1 MKRSFVIAIAAT
13 LWLTGCSTSPSSN
26 RYIEVEEQ
34 TIEPLETASEQPVQT
49 EISQP
54 DAQASPSQTEPVQ
67 AEPTQQGEEQP
78 PENTSEPAKKP
89 AKAEQKAQE
98 SKKKNESV
106 ANAVTD
112 SIMDNGSDQAVAT
125 GQEAERLKKS
135 IEQIREL
142 VKNLKQHAEDN
153 DAAKMKDISSQIVLD
168 WESMKADVDASYP
181 DMVDF
186 LEEKIVKLNE
196 LQAGETIDPDAM
208 LQLDYELY
216 QAFRQLADKAGV

>member
-1 MKRSFVIAIAAT
+1 MKRSFVIAIAVS

-26 RYIEVEEQ
+26 RYIEAEEQ
-34 TIEPLETASEQPVQT
+34 TIEPTQTASEQPAQT
-49 EISQP
+49 ENSQSE
-54 DAQASPSQTEPVQ
+54 AQDSPTQTEPMQ
-67 AEPTQQGEEQP
+67 AEPTQQVEEQT
-78 PENTSEPAKKP
+78 PEKTSDPAKKP
-89 AKAEQKAQE
+89 AKADQKVQE

-135 IEQIREL
+135 IEQIRSL
-142 VKNLKQHAEDN
+142 VKDLKQHAEDN
-153 DAAKMKDISSQIVLD
+153 DAAKMKDISSQIAQD
-168 WESMKADVDASYP
+168 WEAMKSDVDASFP

-196 LQAGETIDPDAM
+196 LQAGDTINPDAM